1 MRPNQWDCL
10 MSDFYINSLS
20 EAKFSLTDYGQI
32 TFKQQ
37 GIFFICF
44 GMQINIDKI

>member
-1 MRPNQWDCL
+1 
-10 MSDFYINSLS
+10 MSDFFVNSLA

-37 GIFFICF
+37 WIFWYVLAC
-44 GMQINIDKI
+44 K

>member
-1 MRPNQWDCL
+1 MTRPNQWDCL
-10 MSDFYINSLS
+10 MSDFFVNSLA

-37 GIFFICF
+37 GIFWYVLAC
-44 GMQINIDKI
+44 K